1 MPNGSSDSTRTPGS
15 PAISP
20 RAPGPRSAPRPRSAL
35 ACGPVKRR
43 RDESLAGPAPPRR
56 RHAVALAEVV
66 ERVGVAEHLGR
77 RAPAVGQ
84 VEPPVAEL
92 VEVEEPDHV
101 APSAERHER
110 DTARAEVDE

>member
-1 MPNGSSDSTRTPGS
+1 MPNGSSDSPRPPGS

-20 RAPGPRSAPRPRSAL
+20 RAPGRRSAPRPRSAL
-35 ACGPVKRR
+35 ACRPLKRR

-56 RHAVALAEVV
+56 RHAVAPAEVV
-66 ERVGVAEHLGR
+66 ERVRVAEHFGG

-92 VEVEEPDHV
+92 VEVEEPDDL
-101 APSAERHER
+101 PPGAEGHER
-110 DTARAEVDE
+110 DTAETADA